1 MNRAKL
7 KGFTLIE
14 LLVVISIIAL
24 LLSILMPSLSKVKD
38 QAKSVVCSANL
49 RQISIGLQMYTDAY
63 NGKIPV
69 VYDSIK
75 GDFVPAWYV
84 LIGEVMGWKETGS
97 SQNQVLTRENVT
109 HCPAVS
115 RIDAGDYWFTT
126 HYGTSNE
133 NRNLK
138 LNQLKSP
145 MERVFLSD
153 AWPSYY
159 HFNARLDPVLNNTE
173 PGTMGPR
180 GKVWPFPLITTR
192 HDGSMET
199 LEGDANELFFDL
211 HVEKLS
217 LKELHERGLEPYGI

>member
-24 LLSILMPSLSKVKD
+24 LLSILMPALSKVKD
-38 QAKSVVCSANL
+38 QAKTVVCSANL

-69 VYDSIK
+69 VYDPIK

-84 LIGEVMGWKETGS
+84 LIGEVMDWKETGS
-97 SQNQVLTRENVT
+97 SQNQVLTRKNVT

-115 RIDAGDYWFTT
+115 RAAAGDYWWTT
-126 HYGTSNE
+126 HYGTSND

-138 LNQLKSP
+138 LDQLKSP
-145 MERVFLSD
+145 GERVFLSD

-159 HFNARLDPVLNNTE
+159 HFNARLDPVLNNRE
-173 PGTMGPR
+173 PDGIT
-180 GKVWPFPLITTR
+180 VWPFPLITTR

-199 LEGDANELFFDL
+199 LEGDANELFSDL
-211 HVEKLS
+211 HVKKSS
-217 LKELHERGLEPYGI
+217 LMELHERGFEPYGL